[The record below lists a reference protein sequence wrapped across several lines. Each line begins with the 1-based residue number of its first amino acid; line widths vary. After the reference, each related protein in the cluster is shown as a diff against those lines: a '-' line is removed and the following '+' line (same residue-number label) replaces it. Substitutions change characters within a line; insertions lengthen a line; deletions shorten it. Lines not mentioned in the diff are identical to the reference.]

1 MTSVDTKCSSTA
13 NSSPDLAEIEKSLY
27 TLWTRKGPREEFLSG
42 GSPEGVNGDFA
53 EKVDYKGI
61 NLYSSL
67 IRTGQNDLMHSIYPG
82 CAGLIGKGFQ
92 DVVGKYFEQ
101 FPPDHHNFN
110 RAAARFSTY
119 LASFGDRYVKKY
131 PFMPELADYEWVELE
146 IMEHPA
152 LTPDNVG
159 EFKQLDSPELFDRFG
174 PVVNSA
180 LVIRRYEYP
189 IAKIV
194 DWLKD
199 GVRLPRRVKK
209 EACTLAIYRSPEDH
223 SARFLELGEVAALV
237 IERAISEDSV
247 SYADLIKLAVESQV
261 GANPQQVVLDFLTL
275 VEKLRE
281 MELFIASAEI

>member
-1 MTSVDTKCSSTA
+1 MTSADTKCSSIA
-13 NSSPDLAEIEKSLY
+13 KSSPDLAEIEKSLY
-27 TLWTRKGPREEFLSG
+27 TLWTRKGAREEFLSG
-42 GSPEGVNGDFA
+42 GSPEGVNGEFA
-53 EKVDYKGI
+53 KSVDCKGI
-61 NLYSSL
+61 KLYSSL

-101 FPPDHHNFN
+101 FPPHHHNFN
-110 RAAARFSTY
+110 RAASRFSTY
-119 LASFGDRYVKKY
+119 LASSGDRYVKKY

-159 EFKQLDSPELFDRFG
+159 DFKELDSPELFDKFG

-209 EACTLAIYRSPEDH
+209 EATALAIYRSCEDH

-237 IERAISEDSV
+237 IERAMSDDAV
-247 SYADLIKLAVESQV
+247 SYADLIKLAVESQA
-261 GANPQQVVLDFLTL
+261 GTEPQQVILDFLTL
-275 VEKLRE
+275 VERLRE
-281 MELFIASAEI
+281 MELFVASVEI